1 MINRGITQSYALQ
14 RAFTFGDMRRH
25 AAEAWGLLGADI
37 ADTWRKFNAAY
48 FDGALRPIPLIVSQM
63 LPFGRRIGQC
73 SYNLRSWQGRAITL
87 NLPDAGGHLIADNN
101 TLLHEMLHQYLFER
115 GEDPAHMAEP
125 WRREI
130 MRLTKL
136 ITGKTIW
143 AGPSKV
149 IRQNGKATRI
159 NAPHPKTK
167 EPSLPQAVIARWPHN
182 ELAASISASLANPSN
197 GELNWIELPIGRLP
211 ELELRVPIAPIGI
224 ANCRIT
230 DEHF

>member
-1 MINRGITQSYALQ
+1 
-14 RAFTFGDMRRH
+14 
-25 AAEAWGLLGADI
+25 
-37 ADTWRKFNAAY
+37 
-48 FDGALRPIPLIVSQM
+48 
-63 LPFGRRIGQC
+63 
-73 SYNLRSWQGRAITL
+73 
-87 NLPDAGGHLIADNN
+87 
-101 TLLHEMLHQYLFER
+101 
-115 GEDPAHMAEP
+115 
-125 WRREI
+125 

-197 GELNWIELPIGRLP
+197 GNRIAIIEGELNWIELPNC
-211 ELELRVPIAPIGI
+211 PIARIGI
-224 ANCRIT
+224 AGRNCPNWNCQLLNYR
-230 DEHF
+230 